1 MTRTAPTLGLDFGT
15 TNSVAVLAEADGS
28 AQAMT
33 FRHDNAAF
41 EACRSVLCFWKD
53 EDRGGSR
60 AMMEI
65 GPWAIDQFLE
75 LGGDC
80 RFIQSFKTF
89 AASPLFSS
97 TLIHNRNWS
106 FEDLLAA
113 YLRRLSER
121 SGTDWPTQVVM
132 GRPVQ
137 FAGAQPDEK
146 LAQARYETALTR
158 LGFET
163 IHHVY
168 EPVAAAFFYAQRLSE
183 PATILVADFGGGT
196 SDFSILRFDPGTGRR
211 RAQALSH
218 AGIAVAGDAFDQRI
232 IDQVVSP
239 LLGKGSSFQS
249 DGKTLPL
256 PAAFYSR
263 FAQWNQLSIMRHTKD
278 YADLVKLANM
288 ADDPGLIEAFIAFLD
303 ADATYLLYR
312 AVAQLKT
319 ALSHKD
325 DARFDLEAGRLK
337 LRRNITRAEF
347 EAWIGEDVS
356 AIQATVS
363 EALRRA
369 NLGEAGIDRV
379 FLTGG
384 TSYVPALRRSFEDR
398 FSAAKVE
405 TGDQFVSIAN
415 GLALIAQEQD
425 LDPWVAGAA

>member
-15 TNSVAVLAEADGS
+15 TNSVAALAGADGS
-28 AQAMT
+28 AEAMT
-33 FRHDNAAF
+33 FRHDDAAF
-41 EACRSVLCFWKD
+41 AACRSVLCFWKD
-53 EDRGGSR
+53 EERGGSR

-89 AASPLFSS
+89 AASPLFVS
-97 TLIHNRNWS
+97 TMIHNKTWQ
-106 FEDLLAA
+106 FEDLLSA

-121 SGTDWPTQVVM
+121 AGTAWPKQVVM

-146 LAQARYETALTR
+146 LAKARYETALKR

-163 IHHVY
+163 VHHVY
-168 EPVAAAFFYAQRLSE
+168 EPVAAAFFYAQRLRE

-196 SDFSILRFDPGTGRR
+196 SDFSIIRFDPAGGRL
-211 RAQALSH
+211 RAEALSH
-218 AGIAVAGDAFDQRI
+218 AGIGIAGDAFDQRI
-232 IDQVVSP
+232 IEHVVSP
-239 LLGKGSSFQS
+239 LFGKGSTFIS
-249 DGKTLPL
+249 DGKTLPVPL
-256 PAAFYSR
+256 AFYSR
-263 FAQWNQLSIMRHTKD
+263 FAQWNQLSIMRHTRD
-278 YADLVKLANM
+278 YADLVKLARM
-288 ADDPGLIEAFIAFLD
+288 ADDPRLIEAFIAFLD

-312 AVAQLKT
+312 AVSQLKT
-319 ALSHKD
+319 ALSREPE
-325 DARFDLEAGRLK
+325 ARFDLEAGLLRLH
-337 LRRNITRAEF
+337 RTITRGEF
-347 EAWIGEDVS
+347 DGWIADDVR

-369 NLGEAGIDRV
+369 NLAEAGIDRV

-384 TSYVPALRRSFEDR
+384 TSYVPALRESFEAR
-398 FSAAKVE
+398 FGAGKVE

-415 GLALIAQEQD
+415 GLALIAQQED
-425 LDPWVAGAA
+425 LEPWLVRGA

>member
-1 MTRTAPTLGLDFGT
+1 
-15 TNSVAVLAEADGS
+15 V
-28 AQAMT
+28 
-33 FRHDNAAF
+33 
-41 EACRSVLCFWKD
+41 
-53 EDRGGSR
+53 
-60 AMMEI
+60 
-65 GPWAIDQFLE
+65 
-75 LGGDC
+75 
-80 RFIQSFKTF
+80 
-89 AASPLFSS
+89 
-97 TLIHNRNWS
+97 IHNRNWY

-121 SGTDWPTQVVM
+121 SGTDWPAQVVM

-137 FAGAQPDEK
+137 FAGAQPDET
-146 LAQARYETALTR
+146 LAQERYEAALKR

-168 EPVAAAFFYAQRLSE
+168 EPVAAAFFYAQRLRG

-196 SDFSILRFDPGTGRR
+196 SDFSILQFDPRAGKV

-232 IDQVVSP
+232 IDHVVSP
-239 LLGKGSSFQS
+239 LLGKGSTFRS
-249 DGKTLPL
+249 DGKTLPV

-288 ADDPGLIEAFIAFLD
+288 ADDPRLIEAFIAFLD

-319 ALSHKD
+319 ALSHQD
-325 DARFDLEAGRLK
+325 EARFDLEAGRLK
-337 LRRNITRAEF
+337 LHRTIARAEF
-347 EAWIGEDVS
+347 EGWIGEDVG
-356 AIQATVS
+356 AIQATVG
-363 EALRRA
+363 EALARA
-369 NLGEAGIDRV
+369 NLSEAGVDRV

-398 FSAAKVE
+398 FGAEKVE

-415 GLALIAQEQD
+415 GLALVAQQD
-425 LDPWVAGAA
+425 DLEPWLA

>member
-1 MTRTAPTLGLDFGT
+1 MTKAISTLGLDFGT
-15 TNSVAVLAEADGS
+15 TNSVAVLARPDCRAES
-28 AQAMT
+28 LT
-33 FRHDNAAF
+33 LRHDGEVFA
-41 EACRSVLCFWKD
+41 ACRSVLCFWKD
-53 EDRGGSR
+53 EDGASPR

-97 TLIHNRNWS
+97 TVIHNKNWY
-106 FEDLLAA
+106 FEDLLSA
-113 YLRRLSER
+113 YLRRLAER
-121 SGTDWPTQVVM
+121 SGTDWPAQVVM

-146 LAQARYETALTR
+146 LAQERYETALKR

-168 EPVAAAFFYAQRLSE
+168 EPVAAAFFYAQRLTE

-196 SDFSILRFDPGTGRR
+196 SDFSILRFDPGAGKL

-218 AGIAVAGDAFDQRI
+218 AGIGIAGDAFDQKI
-232 IDQVVSP
+232 IDHVVSP
-239 LLGKGSSFQS
+239 LFGKGSTFLS
-249 DGKTLPL
+249 DGKTLPVPL
-256 PAAFYSR
+256 AFYSR
-263 FAQWNQLSIMRHTKD
+263 FARWNQLSIMRYTRD
-278 YADLVKLANM
+278 YADLVKLAHM
-288 ADDPGLIEAFIAFLD
+288 ADDPRLIEAFIAFLD

-312 AVAQLKT
+312 AVAELKT
-319 ALSHKD
+319 ALSLAEE
-325 DARFDLEAGRLK
+325 ARFDLEVGRLK
-337 LRRNITRAEF
+337 LHRTIGRAEF
-347 EAWIGEDVS
+347 EGWIGEDVR

-363 EALRRA
+363 EALLRA

-384 TSYVPALRRSFEDR
+384 TSYVPALRHSFEAG
-398 FSAAKVE
+398 FGAEKVE

-415 GLALIAQEQD
+415 GLALIAQEDD
-425 LDPWVAGAA
+425 LEPWVVRGA

>member
-1 MTRTAPTLGLDFGT
+1 MTDAPSTLGLDFGT
-15 TNSVAVLAEADGS
+15 TNSVAVLAGADGRTE
-28 AQAMT
+28 AIT

-53 EDRGGSR
+53 EERGGAR

-89 AASPLFSS
+89 AASPLFVS
-97 TLIHNRNWS
+97 TVIHNKPWG

-121 SGTDWPTQVVM
+121 SGADWPTQVVM

-146 LAQARYETALTR
+146 LAQTRYEAALKR
-158 LGFET
+158 LGFKT

-168 EPVAAAFFYAQRLSE
+168 EPVAAAFFYAQRLTE

-196 SDFSILRFDPGTGRR
+196 SDFSIIRFDPGAGKL
-211 RAQALSH
+211 RAEALSH
-218 AGIAVAGDAFDQRI
+218 AGIGIAGDAFDQRI
-232 IDQVVSP
+232 IDHVVSP
-239 LLGKGSSFQS
+239 LFGKGSSFTS
-249 DGKTLPL
+249 GGKTLPVPL
-256 PAAFYSR
+256 AYYSR
-263 FAQWNQLSIMRHTKD
+263 FAQWNQLSIMRYTKD
-278 YADLVKLANM
+278 YAELLKLAQM
-288 ADDPGLIEAFIAFLD
+288 ADDPRLIEAFIAFLD

-319 ALSHKD
+319 ALSHTD
-325 DARFDLEAGRLK
+325 EARFDLDVGRLK
-337 LRRNITRAEF
+337 LHRTIARGEF
-347 EAWIGEDVS
+347 DGWIADDVR
-356 AIQATVS
+356 AIQTTVG
-363 EALRRA
+363 EALKRA
-369 NLGEAGIDRV
+369 NLGEAAIDRV

-384 TSYVPALRRSFEDR
+384 TSYVPALRRSFEGR
-398 FSAAKVE
+398 FGAAKVE

-415 GLALIAQEQD
+415 GLALIAQEDD
-425 LDPWVAGAA
+425 LEPWLAKGA

>member
-1 MTRTAPTLGLDFGT
+1 MTQAAPTLGLDFGT
-15 TNSVAVLAEADGS
+15 TNSVAVLAGADGS
-28 AQAMT
+28 TQAMS
-33 FRHDNAAF
+33 FRHDNAVF

-53 EDRGGSR
+53 EDRGGAR

-97 TLIHNRNWS
+97 TVIHNKNWY
-106 FEDLLAA
+106 FEDLLSA

-121 SGTDWPTQVVM
+121 SGADWPRQVVI

-146 LAQARYETALTR
+146 LAQERYETALKR

-196 SDFSILRFDPGTGRR
+196 SDFSILRFDPRAGKV

-218 AGIAVAGDAFDQRI
+218 AGIGIAGDAFDQKI
-232 IDQVVSP
+232 IDHVVSP
-239 LLGKGSSFQS
+239 LLGKGSTFKS
-249 DGKTLPL
+249 DGKTLPV

-288 ADDPGLIEAFIAFLD
+288 ADDPRLIEAFIAFLD

-319 ALSHKD
+319 ALSHAE

-337 LRRNITRAEF
+337 LHRTIARAEF
-347 EAWIGEDVS
+347 EDWIGEDVH
-356 AIQATVS
+356 AIQTTVS
-363 EALRRA
+363 EALQRA

-384 TSYVPALRRSFEDR
+384 TSYVPALRRSFEAR
-398 FSAAKVE
+398 FGAAKVE

-415 GLALIAQEQD
+415 GLALIAQEED
-425 LDPWVAGAA
+425 LEPWVARL

>member
-1 MTRTAPTLGLDFGT
+1 MTQAAPTLGLDFGT
-15 TNSVAVLAEADGS
+15 TNSVAVLAGADGRT
-28 AQAMT
+28 QAMT

-53 EDRGGSR
+53 EDRGGAR

-89 AASPLFSS
+89 AASPLFVS
-97 TLIHNRNWS
+97 TVIHNKNWY

-121 SGTDWPTQVVM
+121 SGADWPAQVVM

-146 LAQARYETALTR
+146 LAQARYETALKR

-168 EPVAAAFFYAQRLSE
+168 EPVAAAFFYAQRLSD

-196 SDFSILRFDPGTGRR
+196 SDFSILRFDPRAGKV
-211 RAQALSH
+211 RAQALAH
-218 AGIAVAGDAFDQRI
+218 AGIGIAGDAFDQKI
-232 IDQVVSP
+232 IDHVVSP
-239 LLGKGSSFQS
+239 LLGKGSTFRS
-249 DGKTLPL
+249 DGKTLPV

-278 YADLVKLANM
+278 YADLVKLAHM
-288 ADDPGLIEAFIAFLD
+288 ADDPRLIEAFIAFLD
-303 ADATYLLYR
+303 ADAPYLLYR

-319 ALSHKD
+319 ALSHAE

-337 LRRNITRAEF
+337 LHRKIARAEF
-347 EAWIGEDVS
+347 EGWIGEDVR
-356 AIQATVS
+356 AIQATVG
-363 EALRRA
+363 EALARA

-384 TSYVPALRRSFEDR
+384 TSLVPAVRRMFETRFGEDR
-398 FSAAKVE
+398 VASGGE
-405 TGDQFVSIAN
+405 LTSIAH
-415 GLALIAQEQD
+415 GLALVGQEPD
-425 LDPWVAGAA
+425 LA